1 MRGRLWAASFYAGFR
16 NSREFVDIT
25 LKIEYNALLYAY
37 PRDRHRGG
45 RPELFQMRGPIIL
58 ELNEKL
64 QEVCRLFKIEDEF
77 LGYETIQMGNVNK
90 TYKVN
95 FRLPDGQP
103 KSFLVQNVNTYAFRE
118 PVGLMENIDRVTEH
132 IRAKCPGKTALHFHH
147 TYDRKTYVEDGE
159 NFWRMT
165 NYIPSV
171 TYNSVKDSRTLRN
184 AGMAF
189 GEFQTQL
196 ADFEIGLLHETIPNF
211 HNTRSRY
218 ENFLRAVEADSANRV
233 REVRDEIAFLKEV
246 QDRACSLTD
255 MQKAGKLPLR
265 VTHNDTKINN
275 VLFSREDNS
284 ALVVIDLDTVMPG
297 LVGHD
302 FGDAIRFAANFVE
315 EDCPEYEK
323 AGVDLDVF
331 RAFAEGFL
339 SQTAHTL
346 TVNEVNTLAL
356 SCFAL
361 TTELAVRFLEDYL
374 RGDPYFKI
382 NYPEHNLVRTRCQI
396 ALAKD
401 MLRKLPQM
409 ETIVRECV
417 ASAK

>member
-1 MRGRLWAASFYAGFR
+1 M
-16 NSREFVDIT
+16 DMD
-25 LKIEYNALLYAY
+25 K
-37 PRDRHRGG
+37 
-45 RPELFQMRGPIIL
+45 
-58 ELNEKL
+58 KL
-64 QEVCRLFKIEDEF
+64 QEVCRLFKIEDTYV
-77 LGYETIQMGNVNK
+77 GYETVQMGNVNK
-90 TYKVN
+90 TYKVD
-95 FRLPDGQP
+95 FLLPDGKP

-132 IRAKCPGKTALHFHH
+132 IRAKRPGKTALHFHH
-147 TYDRKTYVEDGE
+147 THDRKTYVVDGE

-165 NYIPSV
+165 NYIDSV
-171 TYNSVKDSRTLRN
+171 TYNSVKDPTVLRN

-211 HNTRSRY
+211 HNTRARY
-218 ENFLRAVEADSANRV
+218 EKFLQVVADDPVGRLQEV
-233 REVRDEIAFLKEV
+233 REEVAFLQEV
-246 QDRACSLTD
+246 MDKACLLSD
-255 MQKAGKLPLR
+255 MLKAGQLPLR

-275 VLFSREDNS
+275 VLFSPEDAS

-315 EDCPEYEK
+315 EDCPDYEK

-339 SQTAHTL
+339 SQTASTL
-346 TVNEVNTLAL
+346 TEAEIDTLAL
-356 SCFAL
+356 SCFVL
-361 TTELAVRFLEDYL
+361 TTELAVRFLDDYL

-382 NYPEHNLVRTRCQI
+382 NYPDHNLVRTRCQI
-396 ALAKD
+396 ALAQD

-409 ETIVRECV
+409 EAIVRECV
-417 ASAK
+417 AAAK